1 MQKVEITQH
10 DLNTGSGDFHDYMK
24 FVIQRLATK
33 TADPALY
40 LFYAAEIITA
50 DGHTINVGSDHD
62 DVGVNVANWISSFYG
77 DRENISHCLP
87 ALAYQINGV
96 VYLLRFP
103 IHREPQMLFTQA
115 VIDFTD
121 LAVENAS
128 HKSLTLLE
136 LTYNE
141 FYNFLYLISRLDTTT
156 VTHLQAS
163 AHRIYD
169 GAAHYALARW
179 ESLYFVERA
188 MKEILS
194 NEGLAIKKGS
204 DGHDVRGELHNAW
217 IAARK
222 PALPL
227 NLLDDVMCSASIR
240 YERTPQ
246 PFIATMRAHH
256 AAIKLG
262 ALIARELPAPP
273 AMEDQMSVELKVI
286 SRDPVLSL
294 ARLTQS
300 LKPSIANG
308 PYVQLLRV
316 GTH

>member
-10 DLNTGSGDFHDYMK
+10 DLNTGSGQFHDYMK
-24 FVIQRLATK
+24 FVVQRLTTK

-40 LFYAAEIITA
+40 LFYAAEIIVA
-50 DGHTINVGSDHD
+50 DGHTINICSDYD
-62 DVGVNVANWISSFYG
+62 DAGVSVANWISSFYG
-77 DRENISHCLP
+77 EREEISYCLP

-96 VYLLRFP
+96 AYLLRFP
-103 IHREPQMLFTQA
+103 IYREPRILFTQA
-115 VIDFTD
+115 VIDLSD
-121 LAVENAS
+121 LAVEQAS
-128 HKSLTLLE
+128 SKSLALLE

-141 FYNFLYLISRLDTTT
+141 FYNALYVISRLDTTT

-188 MKEILS
+188 MKEILLF
-194 NEGLAIKKGS
+194 EGSAIKKGS
-204 DGHDVRGELHNAW
+204 DGHDVRGELNNAW
-217 IAARK
+217 IASGK
-222 PALPL
+222 PPLPV

-273 AMEDQMSVELKVI
+273 VMEDQISVELKEI

-308 PYVQLLRV
+308 PYVQLLR
-316 GTH
+316 TDSN